1 MPEQITDSESGA
13 KSLFSRVKSLYSHTH
28 PTPRISLF
36 FIAVVVKLTA
46 SALSG
51 IGFVVNSPVLLIAG
65 AVVWLVFFAVL
76 FIIAVPA
83 TDRLLQNH
91 LRWLK
96 PTSLTIFIALLLIGL
111 IEFTVVF
118 TVGFA
123 SVDVDILGE
132 NTSQV
137 LTSFDNTFAYN
148 DASALCHQ
156 AIENFIDGDNPYA
169 EANIASAL
177 VKYDVPLD
185 KLTPLRE
192 GRFAEVFPY
201 PETEQIE
208 LIAQEAVDNPDNVPP
223 ELESKL
229 GYPAGCFLVP
239 APFIMLGV
247 GDLRLVY
254 FLIILPVL
262 AYAVWQAPPRFRIF
276 IVAALLISLE
286 FWNSLAAGETGFLCF
301 PFLLLAWIL
310 PRKRLWLPA
319 ICMGIAVAIKQVAW
333 FFLPFYLILI
343 FREEGLKKML
353 SSLAVIAVVFL
364 ITNAPYIIGDPKLW
378 LTSVMSPI
386 ADNLFP
392 LGVGIITLVTG
403 GIVDTQSPFIFSIL
417 ELVVF
422 GLAIIWYFRYCLRYP
437 NTGPILAILPLF
449 FAWRSLWPYFFY
461 VDFIVLIA
469 VIINEYGRRPNEQP
483 GRVLLN
489 I

>member
-1 MPEQITDSESGA
+1 MPEQVTDSESRA
-13 KSLFSRVKSLYSHTH
+13 ISLFGRIKRLYSRTH

-36 FIAVVVKLTA
+36 FIAVVVKLIA

-51 IGFVVNSPVLLIAG
+51 IGFVVNSPALLISG
-65 AVVWLVFFAVL
+65 TVVWLLFFALL
-76 FIIAVPA
+76 FTIAVPK
-83 TDRLLQNH
+83 TDRLLNH
-91 LRWLK
+91 MRWLK
-96 PTSLTIFIALLLIGL
+96 PTSMSIFIALLIIGL
-111 IEFTVVF
+111 MELAIVLTI
-118 TVGFA
+118 GFS
-123 SVDVDILGE
+123 SVDIDILGE

-148 DASALCHQ
+148 DATALCHQ
-156 AIENFIDGDNPYA
+156 AVVNFIDGDNPYT
-169 EANIASAL
+169 ESNIGSAL
-177 VKYDVPLD
+177 AEYDVHLD

-192 GRFAEVFPY
+192 GSFAEVFPY

-208 LIAQEAVDNPDNVPP
+208 LIAQEAIANPYNIPL

-239 APFIMLGV
+239 APFVILGI

-254 FLIILPVL
+254 LLIILPVL
-262 AYAVWQAPPRFRIF
+262 AYAVWKAPPGFRILTA
-276 IVAALLISLE
+276 AALLISLD

-319 ICMGIAVAIKQVAW
+319 LCLGIAVAIKQVAL

-343 FREEGLKKML
+343 FREEGLKKAL
-353 SSLAVIAVVFL
+353 SSLAIIAAAFL
-364 ITNAPYIIGDPKLW
+364 IFNAPYIIGNPGLW
-378 LTSVMSPI
+378 LSSVMSPMT
-386 ADNLFP
+386 DNLFP

-403 GIVDTQSPFIFSIL
+403 GIVDIQSPLTFTIL

-422 GLAIIWYFRYCLRYP
+422 AVVIAWYFRHCLRCP

-461 VDFIVLIA
+461 FDFIVLIA
-469 VIINEYGRRPNEQP
+469 VIINEYGKRFKEQP
-483 GRVLLN
+483 TSLA
-489 I
+489 

>member
-1 MPEQITDSESGA
+1 MPEQVTDSKSRI
-13 KSLFSRVKSLYSHTH
+13 KSLLIRMKSLYSRTH

-36 FIAVVVKLTA
+36 FIAVVAKLTA

-51 IGFVVNSPVLLIAG
+51 IGFVVNSPVLLIMG
-65 AVVWLVFFAVL
+65 TVVWLLFFAIL

-83 TDRLLQNH
+83 TDRFLQNH
-91 LRWLK
+91 MRWLK
-96 PTSLTIFIALLLIGL
+96 PTSLTIFFALLLIGL

-137 LTSFDNTFAYN
+137 FTSFDNTFAYN
-148 DASALCHQ
+148 DATALCHQ
-156 AIENFIDGDNPYA
+156 AVINFIDGDNPYV
-169 EANIASAL
+169 EANIGSAL
-177 VKYDVPLD
+177 AGYDVPLD

-201 PETEQIE
+201 PATEQIE
-208 LIAQEAVDNPDNVPP
+208 LIAQEAVDNPQNIPP

-239 APFIMLGV
+239 APFAILGI
-247 GDLRLVY
+247 GDLRFVY

-262 AYAVWQAPPRFRIF
+262 VYAVWKTPPRFRIF

-319 ICMGIAVAIKQVAW
+319 LCLGIAVAIKQVAW

-343 FREEGLKKML
+343 FREEGLKKAL
-353 SSLAVIAVVFL
+353 SSLAIIAATFLVF
-364 ITNAPYIIGDPKLW
+364 NAPYIIGDPGLW

-386 ADNLFP
+386 TDNLFP
-392 LGVGIITLVTG
+392 LGVGIITLVTS
-403 GIVDTQSPFIFSIL
+403 GIVDAQSPLIFSIL

-461 VDFIVLIA
+461 IDFIVLIA
-469 VIINEYGRRPNEQP
+469 VIINEYGRRLKEQP
-483 GRVLLN
+483 PNLA
-489 I
+489 